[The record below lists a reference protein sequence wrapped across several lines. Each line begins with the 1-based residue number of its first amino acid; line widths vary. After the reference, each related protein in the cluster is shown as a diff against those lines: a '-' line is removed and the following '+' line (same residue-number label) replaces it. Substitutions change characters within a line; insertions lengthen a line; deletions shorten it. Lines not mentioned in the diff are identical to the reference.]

1 MANNLDNNS
10 MKIVVLGD
18 IHGRTVWK
26 DIIDK
31 EQPDQVIFL
40 GDYVST
46 HDCVSESDQ
55 VSNLLE
61 ILRFKD
67 HHPETILLRG
77 NHDMQHLGYYWAE
90 CSGYFARVA
99 ELMADFKEE
108 FLAKTQWIYVM
119 GNTVFSHAGISTK
132 WLKANKLTLDGI
144 NALTPSEPFGFSL
157 SDSRDVYGTSPFQ
170 PPTWIRPNTLMNVMI
185 LGYDQVVGHTPVE
198 HCYNVKDSSDI
209 PHNLWLCDAL
219 GNGSYLVIENNVFS
233 DNNLNEQ

>member
-1 MANNLDNNS
+1 MTNNIDKNS
-10 MKIVVLGD
+10 TKIVVLGD

-46 HDCVSESDQ
+46 HDCISESDQ

-67 HHPETILLRG
+67 LYPETILLRG
-77 NHDMQHLGYYWAE
+77 NHDLQHLGYYWAE

-99 ELMADFKEE
+99 ELMVDLKEE
-108 FLAKTQWIYVM
+108 FLAKTQWIHIM
-119 GNTVFSHAGISTK
+119 GNTIFSHAGISTK
-132 WLKANKLTLDGI
+132 WLETNRLTLDGI
-144 NALTPSEPFGFSL
+144 NSLEPSERFGFS
-157 SDSRDVYGTSPFQ
+157 SSNPRDIYGTSPEQ
-170 PPTWIRPNTLMNVMI
+170 PSTWIRPTTLVDVMI
-185 LGYDQVVGHTPVE
+185 PGYDQVVGHTPVE
-198 HCYNVKDSSDI
+198 RCYNVKDSSDI

-219 GNGSYLVIENNVFS
+219 GNGSYLVIENNEFYE
-233 DNNLNEQ
+233 NKLNEQ

>member
-1 MANNLDNNS
+1 

-26 DIIDK
+26 DIVDK

-77 NHDMQHLGYYWAE
+77 NHDLQHLGYYWAE
-90 CSGYFARVA
+90 CSGYFPWVA
-99 ELMADFKEE
+99 ELMTDLKVE
-108 FLAKTQWIYVM
+108 FLAKTQWIHVM
-119 GNTVFSHAGISTK
+119 GNTIFSHAGISTK
-132 WLKANKLTLDGI
+132 WLESNHLTLGGI
-144 NALTPSEPFGFSL
+144 NSLAPTELFGFNSK
-157 SDSRDVYGTSPFQ
+157 DPRDIYGTSPEQ
-170 PPTWIRPNTLMNVMI
+170 PPTWIRPLTLVDVMI
-185 LGYDQVVGHTPVE
+185 PGYDQVVGHTPVE
-198 HCYNVKDSSDI
+198 RCFNVKDSSEI

-219 GNGSYLVIENNVFS
+219 DNGSYLVIENKVFTEHK
-233 DNNLNEQ
+233 LNEQ

>member
-1 MANNLDNNS
+1 M

-26 DIIDK
+26 KIIAK

-46 HDCVSESDQ
+46 HECVSEMDQ

-77 NHDMQHLGYYWAE
+77 NHDMQHLGYDWAQ
-90 CSGYFARVA
+90 CSGYMQRVE
-99 ELMADFKEE
+99 ELMADFKGE
-108 FLAKTQWIYVM
+108 FLANTQWIHIM

-132 WLKANKLTLDGI
+132 WLKHNGISLNDINTL
-144 NALTPSEPFGFSL
+144 EPAELFGFSL
-157 SDSRDVYGTSPFQ
+157 MDSEDIYGTSPYQ
-170 PPTWIRPNTLMNVMI
+170 PPTWIRPMTLVDVMI
-185 LGYDQVVGHTPVE
+185 PGYDQVVGHTEVE
-198 HCYNVKDSSDI
+198 RCFNVKDSNEI

-219 GNGSYLVIENNVFS
+219 EHGSYLVIENNKYS
-233 DNNLNEQ
+233 ERNI

>member
-1 MANNLDNNS
+1 

-26 DIIDK
+26 KIITK

-40 GDYVST
+40 GDFVST
-46 HDCVSESDQ
+46 HECVSEMDQ

-77 NHDMQHLGYYWAE
+77 NHDMQHLGYDWAQ
-90 CSGYFARVA
+90 CSGYMQRVE
-99 ELMADFKEE
+99 ELMADFKGE
-108 FLAKTQWIYVM
+108 FLANTQWIHIM

-132 WLKANKLTLDGI
+132 WLKHNGISLNDINTL
-144 NALTPSEPFGFSL
+144 EPAELFGFSL
-157 SDSRDVYGTSPFQ
+157 MDSEDIYGTSPYQ
-170 PPTWIRPNTLMNVMI
+170 PPTWIRPMTLVDVMI
-185 LGYDQVVGHTPVE
+185 PGYDQVVGHTEVE
-198 HCYNVKDSSDI
+198 RCFNVKDSNEI

-219 GNGSYLVIENNVFS
+219 EHGSYLVIENNKYS
-233 DNNLNEQ
+233 ERNI

>member
-1 MANNLDNNS
+1 M

-26 DIIDK
+26 KIIAK

-40 GDYVST
+40 GDYVSS
-46 HDCVSESDQ
+46 HEGVSESDQ

-77 NHDMQHLGYYWAE
+77 NHDMQHLVYDWAQ
-90 CSGYFARVA
+90 CSGYFPWVA
-99 ELMADFKEE
+99 ELMTDLKEE
-108 FLAKTQWIYVM
+108 FLANTQWIHIM

-132 WLKANKLTLDGI
+132 WLKHNRVSLNDI
-144 NALTPSEPFGFSL
+144 NALEPTELFGFSL
-157 SDSRDVYGTSPFQ
+157 LDSQDVYGTSPYQ
-170 PPTWIRPNTLMNVMI
+170 PPTWIRPMTLVDVMI
-185 LGYDQVVGHTPVE
+185 PSYDQVVGHTEVE
-198 HCYNVKDSSDI
+198 HCFNVKESNEI

-219 GNGSYLVIENNVFS
+219 GNKSYLVIKDNVYS
-233 DNNLNEQ
+233 ERNI

>member
-1 MANNLDNNS
+1 

-26 DIIDK
+26 DIIAK

-61 ILRFKD
+61 IMRFKD

-77 NHDMQHLGYYWAE
+77 NHDLQHLGYDWAE
-90 CSGYFARVA
+90 CSGYFPWAA
-99 ELMADFKEE
+99 ELMAYHKEE
-108 FLAKTQWIYVM
+108 FLEKTQWIHVV

-132 WLKANKLTLDGI
+132 WLESNFLELDDI
-144 NALTPSEPFGFSL
+144 NPLGPTELFGFTS
-157 SDSRDVYGTSPFQ
+157 SDRRDIYGTSPEQ
-170 PPTWIRPNTLMNVMI
+170 PPTWIRPETLVNVMI
-185 LGYDQVVGHTPVE
+185 PGYDQVVGHTEVE
-198 HCYNVKDSSDI
+198 YCFNVKDSSDI
-209 PHNLWLCDAL
+209 PNNLWLCDAL
-219 GNGSYLVIENNVFS
+219 GNKSYLVIENNEFYE
-233 DNNLNEQ
+233 NKLN

>member
-1 MANNLDNNS
+1 MNQVNS

-26 DIIDK
+26 KIIAK

-40 GDYVST
+40 GDYVSS
-46 HDCVSESDQ
+46 HEGVSESDQ

-77 NHDMQHLGYYWAE
+77 NHDLQHLRYYWAE
-90 CSGYFARVA
+90 CSGYFPWVA
-99 ELMADFKEE
+99 ELMADFKDE
-108 FLAKTQWIYVM
+108 FLDKTQWIHIM

-132 WLKANKLTLDGI
+132 WLKHNGVTLNDI
-144 NALTPSEPFGFSL
+144 NALKPSELFGFSL
-157 SDSRDVYGTSPFQ
+157 LDSRDVYGTSPYQ
-170 PPTWIRPNTLMNVMI
+170 PPTWIRPMTLVDVMI
-185 LGYDQVVGHTPVE
+185 PGYDQVVGHTEVE
-198 HCYNVKDSSDI
+198 HCFNVKDSNEI

-219 GNGSYLVIENNVFS
+219 EHGSYLIIENNMYS
-233 DNNLNEQ
+233 ERNINNE

>member
-1 MANNLDNNS
+1 
-10 MKIVVLGD
+10 MKILVLGD

-46 HDCVSESDQ
+46 HDWVSESDQ

-67 HHPETILLRG
+67 HHPETVLLRG

-90 CSGYFARVA
+90 CSGYFPRVA
-99 ELMADFKEE
+99 ELMSDFKEE
-108 FLAKTQWIYVM
+108 FLAKTQWIHVM
-119 GNTVFSHAGISTK
+119 DNTIFSHAGISTK
-132 WLKANKLTLDGI
+132 WLETNRLTLDGI
-144 NALTPSEPFGFSL
+144 NALAPCERFGFSS
-157 SDSRDVYGTSPFQ
+157 SDPWDIYGTSPEQ
-170 PPTWIRPNTLMNVMI
+170 PPTWIRPETLVNVMI
-185 LGYDQVVGHTPVE
+185 PGYDQVVGHTPVG
-198 HCYNVKDSSDI
+198 HCHNEKDSSDI

-219 GNGSYLVIENNVFS
+219 ENGSYLVIENNVFS
-233 DNNLNEQ
+233 EKNISER